1 MTKRLGFGHQSDLN
15 QWFNE
20 TLQEYLEQSTNRP
33 TLAQILAALGDTT
46 LDAKDI
52 LEIALNADED
62 AYDRAQER
70 LMETGGPDDSSY
82 RKQMID
88 AGRGHLL
95 KG

>member
-1 MTKRLGFGHQSDLN
+1 MTKSEMEDKINAAFKTVMLR
-15 QWFNE
+15 E
-20 TLQEYLEQSTNRP
+20 AAEREEQEN
-33 TLAQILAALGDTT
+33 
-46 LDAKDI
+46 
-52 LEIALNADED
+52 ED

>member
-1 MTKRLGFGHQSDLN
+1 MTKSEMEDKINAAFKTVLLREASVPRA
-15 QWFNE
+15 E
-20 TLQEYLEQSTNRP
+20 QEN
-33 TLAQILAALGDTT
+33 
-46 LDAKDI
+46 
-52 LEIALNADED
+52 ED

>member
-1 MTKRLGFGHQSDLN
+1 MTKSEMEDKINAAFKSVMLR
-15 QWFNE
+15 E
-20 TLQEYLEQSTNRP
+20 AAEREEQEN
-33 TLAQILAALGDTT
+33 
-46 LDAKDI
+46 
-52 LEIALNADED
+52 ED

-70 LMETGGPDDSSY
+70 LRETGGPDDSSY

>member
-1 MTKRLGFGHQSDLN
+1 MTKSEMEDKIN
-15 QWFNE
+15 
-20 TLQEYLEQSTNRP
+20 
-33 TLAQILAALGDTT
+33 AAFKAVMLRE
-46 LDAKDI
+46 A
-52 LEIALNADED
+52 ANED

>member
-1 MTKRLGFGHQSDLN
+1 MTKSEMEDKINAAFKSVMLR
-15 QWFNE
+15 E
-20 TLQEYLEQSTNRP
+20 AAEREEQEN
-33 TLAQILAALGDTT
+33 
-46 LDAKDI
+46 
-52 LEIALNADED
+52 ED

>member
-1 MTKRLGFGHQSDLN
+1 MTKSEMEDKINAAFKSVMLR
-15 QWFNE
+15 E
-20 TLQEYLEQSTNRP
+20 AAEREEQEN
-33 TLAQILAALGDTT
+33 
-46 LDAKDI
+46 
-52 LEIALNADED
+52 ED

-82 RKQMID
+82 RRQMID